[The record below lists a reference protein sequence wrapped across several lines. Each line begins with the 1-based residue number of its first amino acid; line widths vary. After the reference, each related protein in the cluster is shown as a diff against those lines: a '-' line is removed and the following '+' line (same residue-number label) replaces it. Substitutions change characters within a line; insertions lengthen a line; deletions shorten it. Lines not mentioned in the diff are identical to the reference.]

1 MKGERTATPG
11 FEELVLRA
19 LEMLLSESLSG
30 GFQRHRWDR
39 WLDDFEAYKRARAGA
54 SDGPMTDAS

>member
-1 MKGERTATPG
+1 MKGERAATPG

-54 SDGPMTDAS
+54 SDCPMPEAR